1 MEVGDPNCNNTC
13 PTTCFDCY
21 GFRNESDDDDMKCTS
36 CKDPYINAEQF
47 CKHQCDSETECKNN
61 GKCVKDN
68 DGVSETVVRSPHHVS
83 KHTLIVLRLR
93 NASVPKTLGRQDVKV
108 VWNHTFI
115 QNTDAETNVTS
126 QIGTKLLIG
135 NINAVMV
142 ENVLIQAINQP
153 MKLGNIAYA
162 PFNTEVSTGKLY
174 CYSKIVSIYYR
185 IFM

>member
-1 MEVGDPNCNNTC
+1 
-13 PTTCFDCY
+13 
-21 GFRNESDDDDMKCTS
+21 MKCTS

-68 DGVSETVVRSPHHVS
+68 DGVSETVVRLPHHVS
-83 KHTLIVLRLR
+83 KQTLIVLRLR

-135 NINAVMV
+135 NINAVMMG
-142 ENVLIQAINQP
+142 NVLIQAISPP
-153 MKLGNIAYA
+153 MKLDTIACA
-162 PFNTEVSTGKLY
+162 LFNTEVSVQNYNSLERH
-174 CYSKIVSIYYR
+174 IEIMSIYYR